1 MRAFQP
7 KGYTC
12 MHLHSKTPNQ
22 TDIQDETVGYYIYI
36 SHPPV
41 LFWHMPR
48 CLSRQQITI
57 QDVSMK
63 YGRFKGI
70 MIDQYSTH
78 LYSYVHTSILT
89 FFLILTHFTVCITIH
104 TVCRLRWYCSSI
116 RVLKIVYFFFC
127 IGSQLCAE
135 CQISLLQQLELAPL
149 SEPGIELSLFGCA
162 LLT

>member
-22 TDIQDETVGYYIYI
+22 TDIQDGTVRYYIYI

-41 LFWHMPR
+41 LFWHMPQ

-57 QDVSMK
+57 QDISMK
-63 YGRFKGI
+63 YGQFKGI
-70 MIDQYSTH
+70 MMDQYFTH
-78 LYSYVHTSILT
+78 LYSYVHTSVLT
-89 FFLILTHFTVCITIH
+89 FFLISTHFTVCITIH

-116 RVLKIVYFFFC
+116 RVLKIVYFFLLLAVSCVLNAKYLSFN
-127 IGSQLCAE
+127 SWSSPP
-135 CQISLLQQLELAPL
+135 CQNLRL
-149 SEPGIELSLFGCA
+149 SFPCLGGPF
-162 LLT
+162 